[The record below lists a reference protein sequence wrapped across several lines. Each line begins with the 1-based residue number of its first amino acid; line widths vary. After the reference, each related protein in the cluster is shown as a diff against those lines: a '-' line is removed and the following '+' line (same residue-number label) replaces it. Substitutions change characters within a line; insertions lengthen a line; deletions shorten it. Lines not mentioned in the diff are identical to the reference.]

1 VRISAQA
8 FNPKGLVGRIPI
20 ESPLRFIR
28 SGRAFARGRSK
39 ENNLMMSLRALAGV
53 AAAAG
58 LAVATAACSSGS
70 QSSESPSAAPSAMET
85 GAMTGG
91 SMSGAMAAPHDMMK
105 DTMVHGMMMGRYG
118 GPIYSGKPAL
128 AVTAALVAAG
138 GGAAKYSTATAL
150 TAMLGKATVAAEV
163 AKLTKQYG
171 AAAATQWLKTFD
183 FAVGDSLKIAT
194 ADGVTLPAPDPKMTG
209 AALAKTLVG
218 AGTAAD
224 GTFQI
229 ELLLDKAVSHAI
241 HVQVMNDIDHNA
253 AFGEKKDLDYHA
265 ISNQAFYDVAQALGD
280 TKVKL
285 APLHS
290 I

>member
-1 VRISAQA
+1 
-8 FNPKGLVGRIPI
+8 
-20 ESPLRFIR
+20 
-28 SGRAFARGRSK
+28 
-39 ENNLMMSLRALAGV
+39 MMSLRALAGV

-58 LAVATAACSSGS
+58 LAFAAAACSSGS
-70 QSSESPSAAPSAMET
+70 QTSESQPSAAPSAAAT

-91 SMSGAMAAPHDMMK
+91 SMSGAMAGPHDMMK
-105 DTMVHGMMMGRYG
+105 DTKVNGKMMGRYG
-118 GPIYSGKPAL
+118 GPIYNGKPAL

-150 TAMLGKATVAAEV
+150 TAMLGKATVTAEV

-183 FAVGDSLKIAT
+183 FAVGDALKIAT

-209 AALAKTLVG
+209 AALAKGLVA
-218 AGTAAD
+218 AGTAPD

-229 ELLLDKAVSHAI
+229 EFLLDKAVSHAI

-280 TKVKL
+280 TSVKL